1 MRTKT
6 GDYGVA
12 LLMYEIVI
20 SGDLD
25 GAWVEPGGLKASHRA
40 VAERKRAETEEL
52 CRGCR
57 EALRSMRGELASQER
72 EG

>member
-1 MRTKT
+1 M
-6 GDYGVA
+6 A

-25 GAWVEPGGLKASHRA
+25 GAWIEPGGLKASHRA

-57 EALRSMRGELASQER
+57 EALRSP
-72 EG
+72 

>member
-1 MRTKT
+1 
-6 GDYGVA
+6 
-12 LLMYEIVI
+12 MYEIVI

-25 GAWVEPGGLKASHRA
+25 GAWIEPGGLKASHRA

-72 EG
+72 EAYPEP